1 MKELCEA
8 LGMDHFE
15 IDMSNLIFNNDPT
28 ILRNEALKRNSER
41 VQCPKCQVE
50 GNRPNMM
57 RWHFEKCKTV
67 LKNCEQ
73 CGEIIPRQ
81 GTKDSLY
88 KDKKY
93 CGRKCYMESKKGI
106 PFLEMTVE
114 MREKLSI
121 ARKKYLDNVKNNN
134 TQIK

>member
-1 MKELCEA
+1 MKELCKA
-8 LGMDHFE
+8 LDTDYFE
-15 IDMSNLIFNNDPT
+15 IDMSNLIFSNDPT
-28 ILRNEALKRNSER
+28 ILRNEALKRNSEK

-57 RWHFEKCKTV
+57 RWHFEKCKTI

-73 CGEIIPRQ
+73 CGKIIPRQ
-81 GTKDSLY
+81 GTKDFRY
-88 KDKKY
+88 KNKKY
-93 CGRKCYMESKKGI
+93 CERKCYMKSKKGI
-106 PFLEMTVE
+106 VFLEMTVE
-114 MREKLSI
+114 MREKLSV

>member
-8 LGMDHFE
+8 LDMDYFE
-15 IDMSNLIFNNDPT
+15 VDMSNLIFSNDPT
-28 ILRNEALKRNSER
+28 ILRNEALKRNSEK

-57 RWHFEKCKTV
+57 RWHFEKCKTI

-73 CGEIIPRQ
+73 CGKIIPRQ
-81 GTKDSLY
+81 GTKDFCY
-88 KDKKY
+88 KNKKY
-93 CGRKCYMESKKGI
+93 CERKCYMESKKGI
-106 PFLEMTVE
+106 VFLEMTVE
-114 MREKLSI
+114 MREKLSV